1 VLIALENVTKVFRM
15 DGEEVHALR
24 GVSLEIREGE
34 FVAIIGPSGSGKSTM
49 MNILGLLDRPT
60 SGRFLFDGRDVTTM
74 NDAELARLRNRRIGF
89 IFQSFN
95 LLPRTPAIEN
105 VELPMV
111 YSRDRDRRARALEA
125 LAAVGLEKR
134 AFHHPS
140 QLSGGEQQRV
150 AIGRALVMRPS
161 ILLADEPTG
170 NLDTKRGIEIM
181 RIFEHLN
188 REGVTIALITHEPDI
203 AAYAKRIVR
212 FRDGVIESDV
222 LDRHRATTGDPPA
235 VAAPTSPAPSSL
247 VPRPVAPDARES
259 GEGRA

>member
-1 VLIALENVTKVFRM
+1 MLIALENVTKVFRL

-60 SGRFLFDGRDVTTM
+60 SGRFLFEGRDVATM
-74 NDAELARLRNRRIGF
+74 DDAELARLRNRRIGF
-89 IFQSFN
+89 VFQSFN

-111 YSRDRDRRARALEA
+111 YSGERDRRRRSAEA

-134 AFHHPS
+134 AFHQPS

-150 AIGRALVMRPS
+150 AIARALVMRPS
-161 ILLADEPTG
+161 IILADEPTG
-170 NLDTKRGIEIM
+170 NLDTKRSAEIM
-181 RIFEHLN
+181 RIFERLN
-188 REGVTIALITHEPDI
+188 LDGITVVLITHELEI

-212 FRDGVIESDV
+212 FRDGLIESDE
-222 LDRHRATTGDPPA
+222 LHRRTTAGVPVGGPP
-235 VAAPTSPAPSSL
+235 
-247 VPRPVAPDARES
+247 
-259 GEGRA
+259 